1 MIIKVLP
8 EVVANQIAA
17 GEVVQRPASVVKELL
32 ENAIDSGAKN
42 ITLNVKEA
50 GKSLIQVIDDGSGM
64 SAEDAEL
71 CIKRH
76 ATSKISNIDDIFKI
90 HTMGFRG
97 EALASIS
104 AVSHFE
110 LKTKRKEDEMSFVL
124 NLDGS
129 GLKKSNQ
136 AGGKSGTSVSVK
148 NLFYNVP
155 ARRNFLKSDNVE
167 GRHIIEAFQQIA
179 LTNPEIGFSFYNNGN
194 ETYNLKGSNFK
205 QRIVMLFGKRFD
217 ERLVPVKEETEI
229 VTISGYVG
237 KPEFAT
243 TKKGEQ
249 YFIVNNRFI
258 KSPYL
263 HHAVMQSFDELLSKD
278 SFPQYFIRLDVDP
291 SQIDVN
297 IHPTKT
303 EIKFLEERSIYAI
316 LRTIIRQSLGKYN
329 IAPSLDFNRESVFD
343 QSFDKEKS
351 IQIPTIKVDA
361 TYNPFNPPSSHVS
374 PFEQKQSYEALS
386 KMYQSIGNEDQ
397 KEDIKEDTIVPSKMN
412 LPEEGV
418 KAERARIIQLH
429 NTFILTH
436 IRSGFMVIDQHRAH
450 LRVLFEEFIKS
461 AQSDSP
467 SQQLLFPVSVDIAK
481 ADMDL
486 IIQLSSEIERLGF
499 SINMLGKESI
509 AINGV
514 PPGCTESEASSV
526 FLDMIES
533 FKSDQDFIKNQ
544 TQEKLAMAL
553 ARKMAIKSGVKLN
566 EKELENIVDR
576 LFACEMP
583 YSLPNGK
590 PIVITIPLDEL
601 NKRFNY

>member
-1 MIIKVLP
+1 MNIKVLP
-8 EVVANQIAA
+8 DVVANQIAA

-32 ENAIDSGAKN
+32 ENSIDSGSKN
-42 ITLNVKEA
+42 ISLYIKDA

-64 SAEDAEL
+64 SPEDAEL
-71 CIKRH
+71 CVKRH
-76 ATSKISNIDDIFKI
+76 ATSKISKIEDIFGI

-110 LKTKRKEDEMSFVL
+110 LKTRRKEDELGFVL
-124 NLDGS
+124 SIDGT
-129 GLKKSNQ
+129 GPKKSSQ
-136 AGGKSGTSVSVK
+136 SIGKPGTSVSVK

-155 ARRNFLKSDNVE
+155 ARRNFLKSNNVE
-167 GRHIIEAFQQIA
+167 SRHIIETFQQIA
-179 LTNPEIGFSFYNNGN
+179 LTHPEIGFSLYNNDN
-194 ETYNLKGSNFK
+194 ETYVLKGSNFK

-237 KPEFAT
+237 KPEFASS
-243 TKKGEQ
+243 KKGEQ

-263 HHAVMQSFDELLSKD
+263 NHAVMQAYDELLSKE
-278 SFPQYFIRLDVDP
+278 SFPQYFIQLSVDP

-351 IQIPTIKVDA
+351 IKIPTIKVDT
-361 TYNPFNPPSSHVS
+361 TYNPFNTPTKNVS
-374 PFEQKQSYEALS
+374 PFEQKQNYEALS
-386 KMYQSIGNEDQ
+386 KMYQSIPDVDENEDVAE
-397 KEDIKEDTIVPSKMN
+397 KTIKPSKIN
-412 LPEEGV
+412 LPEEN

-429 NTFILTH
+429 NKFILTH

-450 LRVLFEEFIKS
+450 IRVLFEDYLNRSKN
-461 AQSDSP
+461 ATG
-467 SQQLLFPVSVDIAK
+467 SQQLLFPVSIDVSVS
-481 ADMDL
+481 DMDL
-486 IIQLSSEIERLGF
+486 VSQLSGEIESLGF
-499 SINMLGKESI
+499 SINMLGKDSI

-514 PPGCTESEASSV
+514 PPGCAESDAGKV
-526 FLDMIES
+526 FLEMIEA
-533 FKSDQDFIKNQ
+533 FKSDIDFIKNQ

-553 ARKMAIKSGVKLN
+553 AKKMAIKPGIKLN
-566 EKELENIVDR
+566 EKELENLVDK

-583 YSLPNGK
+583 YHLPNSK
-590 PIVITIPLDEL
+590 PIIITIPLDEL

>member
-1 MIIKVLP
+1 MNIKVLP
-8 EVVANQIAA
+8 DVVANQIAA

-32 ENAIDSGAKN
+32 ENSIDSGSKN
-42 ITLNVKEA
+42 ISLYIKDA

-64 SAEDAEL
+64 SPEDAEL
-71 CIKRH
+71 CVKRH
-76 ATSKISNIDDIFKI
+76 ATSKISKIEDIFGI

-110 LKTKRKEDEMSFVL
+110 LKTRRKEDELGFVL
-124 NLDGS
+124 SIDGT
-129 GLKKSNQ
+129 GPKKSSQ
-136 AGGKSGTSVSVK
+136 SIGKPGTSVSVK

-155 ARRNFLKSDNVE
+155 ARRNFLKSNNVE
-167 GRHIIEAFQQIA
+167 SRHIIETFQQIA
-179 LTNPEIGFSFYNNGN
+179 LTHPEIGFSLYNNDN
-194 ETYNLKGSNFK
+194 ETYVLKGSNFK

-237 KPEFAT
+237 KPEFASS
-243 TKKGEQ
+243 KKGEQ

-263 HHAVMQSFDELLSKD
+263 NHAVMQAYDELLSKE
-278 SFPQYFIRLDVDP
+278 SFPQYFIQLSVDP

-351 IQIPTIKVDA
+351 IKIPTIKVDT
-361 TYNPFNPPSSHVS
+361 TYNPFNTPTKNVS
-374 PFEQKQSYEALS
+374 PFEQKQNYEALS
-386 KMYQSIGNEDQ
+386 KMYQSIPDVDENEDVAE
-397 KEDIKEDTIVPSKMN
+397 KTIKPSKIN
-412 LPEEGV
+412 LPEEN

-429 NTFILTH
+429 NKFILTH

-450 LRVLFEEFIKS
+450 IRVLFEDYLNRSKN
-461 AQSDSP
+461 ATG
-467 SQQLLFPVSVDIAK
+467 SQQLLFPVSIDVSVS
-481 ADMDL
+481 DMDL
-486 IIQLSSEIERLGF
+486 VSQLSSEIESLGF
-499 SINMLGKESI
+499 SINMLGKDSI

-514 PPGCTESEASSV
+514 PPGCAESDAGKV
-526 FLDMIES
+526 FLEMIEA
-533 FKSDQDFIKNQ
+533 FKSDIDFIKNQ

-553 ARKMAIKSGVKLN
+553 AKKMAIKPGIKLN
-566 EKELENIVDR
+566 EKELENLVDK

-583 YSLPNGK
+583 YHLPNSK
-590 PIVITIPLDEL
+590 PIIITIPLDEL

>member
-1 MIIKVLP
+1 MNIKVLP
-8 EVVANQIAA
+8 DVVANQIAA

-32 ENAIDSGAKN
+32 ENSIDSGSKN
-42 ITLNVKEA
+42 ISLYIKDA

-64 SAEDAEL
+64 SPEDAEL
-71 CIKRH
+71 CVKRH
-76 ATSKISNIDDIFKI
+76 ATSKISKIEDIFGI

-110 LKTKRKEDEMSFVL
+110 LKTRRKEDELGFVL
-124 NLDGS
+124 SIDGT
-129 GLKKSNQ
+129 GPKKSSQ
-136 AGGKSGTSVSVK
+136 SIGKPGTSVSVK

-155 ARRNFLKSDNVE
+155 ARRNFLKSNNVE
-167 GRHIIEAFQQIA
+167 SRHIIETFQQIA
-179 LTNPEIGFSFYNNGN
+179 LTHPEIGFSLYNNDN
-194 ETYNLKGSNFK
+194 ETYVLKGSNFK

-237 KPEFAT
+237 KPEFASS
-243 TKKGEQ
+243 KKGEQ

-263 HHAVMQSFDELLSKD
+263 NHAVMQAYDELLSKE
-278 SFPQYFIRLDVDP
+278 SFPQYFIQLSVDP

-351 IQIPTIKVDA
+351 IKIPTIKVDT
-361 TYNPFNPPSSHVS
+361 TYNPFNTPAKNVS
-374 PFEQKQSYEALS
+374 PFEQKQNYEALS
-386 KMYQSIGNEDQ
+386 KMYQSIPDVDENEDVAE
-397 KEDIKEDTIVPSKMN
+397 KTIKPSKIN
-412 LPEEGV
+412 LPEEN

-450 LRVLFEEFIKS
+450 IRVLFEEYLNRSKN
-461 AQSDSP
+461 ATG
-467 SQQLLFPVSVDIAK
+467 SQQLLFPVSIDVSVS
-481 ADMDL
+481 DMDL
-486 IIQLSSEIERLGF
+486 VSQLSSEIESLGF
-499 SINMLGKESI
+499 SINMLGKDSI

-514 PPGCTESEASSV
+514 PPGCAESDAGKV
-526 FLDMIES
+526 FLEMIEA
-533 FKSDQDFIKNQ
+533 FKSDIDFIKNQ

-553 ARKMAIKSGVKLN
+553 AKKMAIKPGIKLN
-566 EKELENIVDR
+566 EKELENLVDK

-583 YSLPNGK
+583 YHLPNSK
-590 PIVITIPLDEL
+590 PIIITIPLDEL